1 MTMVPGDPSPHRAP
15 TNLQMRELRA
25 QRLERTALALFAA
38 IGGFALGAVLTLI
51 LLTNGA

>member
-1 MTMVPGDPSPHRAP
+1 MAPGDPFPDRAAA
-15 TNLQMRELRA
+15 NLKLRE